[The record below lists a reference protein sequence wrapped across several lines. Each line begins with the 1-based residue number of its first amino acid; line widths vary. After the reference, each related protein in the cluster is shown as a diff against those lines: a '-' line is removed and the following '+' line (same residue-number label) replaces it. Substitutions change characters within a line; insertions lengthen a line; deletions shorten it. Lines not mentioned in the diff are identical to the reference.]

1 MILYI
6 DFIIAMFISLLIHQ
20 MVVIAIVWYKVR
32 VFTFEMF
39 SPREIFFERFRATV
53 DATQDMKIRI
63 IAVAPSYVI

>member
-1 MILYI
+1 
-6 DFIIAMFISLLIHQ
+6 